1 MGPMSDAADRITLR
15 GMRFAGRHGALP
27 GEQLTPQ
34 PFEVDVVMALDL
46 APAAASDDLADTVD
60 YAAVFDLVRSI
71 VEGQSLRLVE
81 AVAGA
86 IADAVL
92 AAHAVDEV
100 EVAVRKLQAPLPGKF
115 ETVEVRLRRRRQE
128 RAP

>member
-1 MGPMSDAADRITLR
+1 MSDGADRITLR

-60 YAAVFDLVRSI
+60 YAAVFDLVRGI

-100 EVAVRKLQAPLPGKF
+100 EVAVRKLQAPLPGEF
-115 ETVEVRLRRRRQE
+115 ETVEVRLRRRRRE
-128 RAP
+128 RAS

>member
-1 MGPMSDAADRITLR
+1 MTGAADSITLR

-34 PFEVDVVMALDL
+34 PFEVDIVLALDL

-60 YAAVFDLVRSI
+60 YAAIFDLVRGI
-71 VEGQSLRLVE
+71 VEGQSFRLVE
-81 AVAGA
+81 AMAGA

-100 EVAVRKLQAPLPGKF
+100 EVAVRKPQAPLPGEF
-115 ETVEVRLRRRRQE
+115 ETVEVRLRRRR
-128 RAP
+128 RGRPS

>member
-1 MGPMSDAADRITLR
+1 MSDAADRITLR

-115 ETVEVRLRRRRQE
+115 ETVEVRLRRRRRE
-128 RAP
+128 RAS